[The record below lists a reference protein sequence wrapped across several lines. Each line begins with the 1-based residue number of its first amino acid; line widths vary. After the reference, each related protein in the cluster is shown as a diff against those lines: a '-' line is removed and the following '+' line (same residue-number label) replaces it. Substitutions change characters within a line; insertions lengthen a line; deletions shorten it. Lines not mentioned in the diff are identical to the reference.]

1 MDQVLTLENQ
11 GNGMEE
17 NTQKTK
23 RMVLGGEIVA
33 ALDIGST
40 KVCCA
45 IGRLEADKGI
55 RILGFGY
62 QLSKGF
68 KAGTITNM
76 EELENA
82 ILNAVSIAEQ
92 MAGVS
97 IGEIYLNLSGN
108 HIQSE
113 LIAVDHPLGPEGVD
127 DEILRNVQSMGWL
140 GRKQNGRDLIYA
152 VPINY
157 DLDDQLNI
165 SDPGGMFGRIL
176 RARVHLITGQSN
188 ILRNLVVCINRCQL
202 DITGVAFSAYASG
215 ESVLIED
222 EKELG
227 GLVIDLGGGT
237 TSCAYFENGRVVWT
251 DSIMVGSKHITHDI
265 ARVLVT
271 PVAQAE
277 RLKTLYG
284 GATIAKS
291 DEKEVI
297 SVSQV
302 SENGLSSIQI
312 PRSALIS
319 IIQPR
324 LEEMFEMVKQ
334 RISAAGLDRILH
346 QRIILTGGGS
356 QLPGIRDLCIQN
368 LGKHVRLGKPMNILG
383 LSETS
388 GGPAFATCAGLLHQ
402 ALHYGSARHTKL
414 LSPTL
419 SFLER
424 LKSFFMRKAG

>member
-1 MDQVLTLENQ
+1 MDEI
-11 GNGMEE
+11 
-17 NTQKTK
+17 KTK
-23 RMVLGGEIVA
+23 RLSLGNEIVA

-40 KVCCA
+40 KICCA

-76 EELENA
+76 EALENA
-82 ILNAVSIAEQ
+82 ILNSVSIAEQ
-92 MAGVS
+92 MARLS
-97 IGEIYLNLSGN
+97 IQEIYLNLSGN

-113 LIAVDHPLGPEGVD
+113 LIAVDHTLGPQGVD
-127 DEILRNVQSMGWL
+127 DEVLKNVQSMGWL
-140 GRKQNGRDLIYA
+140 GRQAPGRDLIYA
-152 VPINY
+152 IPINY
-157 DLDDQLNI
+157 DLDDQRNI
-165 SDPGGMFGRIL
+165 SDPGGMFGQNL
-176 RARVHLITGQSN
+176 RARIHLITGQSN
-188 ILRNLVVCINRCQL
+188 ILRNLVVCVNRCQL
-202 DITGVAFSAYASG
+202 DITGVAFGAYASG
-215 ESVLIED
+215 ESVLIND

-227 GLVIDLGGGT
+227 GLVIDFGGGT
-237 TSCAYFENGRVVWT
+237 TSFAYFENGRVVWI
-251 DSIMVGSKHITHDI
+251 DSIMVGSNHITHDI

-284 GATIAKS
+284 SATIAKS

-324 LEEMFEMVKQ
+324 LEEIFEMIKE
-334 RISAAGLDRILH
+334 RIESAGLSRILH

-356 QLPGIRDLCIQN
+356 QLPGIRDLCIEN
-368 LGKHVRLGKPMNILG
+368 LGKHVRLGKPLDILG

-402 ALHYGSARHTKL
+402 ALHYGSARKTKM
-414 LSPTL
+414 LSPT
-419 SFLER
+419 SSILER
-424 LKSFFMRKAG
+424 LKNIFMPKAG

>member
-1 MDQVLTLENQ
+1 MDDI
-11 GNGMEE
+11 
-17 NTQKTK
+17 KTK
-23 RMVLGGEIVA
+23 RLSLGNEIVA

-40 KVCCA
+40 KICCS
-45 IGRLEADKGI
+45 IGRLESDKGI

-76 EELENA
+76 EALENA
-82 ILNAVSIAEQ
+82 ILNSVSIAEQ

-97 IGEIYLNLSGN
+97 IQEVYLNLSGN
-108 HIQSE
+108 HIHSE
-113 LIAVDHPLGPEGVD
+113 LIAVDHPLGPQGVD
-127 DEILRNVQSMGWL
+127 DEVLKNIQSMGWL
-140 GRKQNGRDLIYA
+140 GRQASGRDLIYA
-152 VPINY
+152 IPINY
-157 DLDDQLNI
+157 DLDDQKNI
-165 SDPGGMFGRIL
+165 SDPGGMFGQNL
-176 RARVHLITGQSN
+176 RARIHLITGQSN
-188 ILRNLVVCINRCQL
+188 ILRNLVVCVNRCQL
-202 DITGVAFSAYASG
+202 DITGVAFGAYASG
-215 ESVLIED
+215 ESVLIDD

-227 GLVIDLGGGT
+227 GLVIDFGGGT
-237 TSCAYFENGRVVWT
+237 TSFAYFENSRVAWI
-251 DSIMVGSKHITHDI
+251 DSIMVGSNHITHDI

-284 GATIAKS
+284 SATIAKS

-324 LEEMFEMVKQ
+324 LEEMFEMIKQ
-334 RISAAGLDRILH
+334 RIEQAGLGRILH

-356 QLPGIRDLCIQN
+356 QLPGIRDLCMQN
-368 LGKHVRLGKPMNILG
+368 LGKHVRLGKPLDILG

-402 ALHYGSARHTKL
+402 ALHYGSARQTKM
-414 LSPTL
+414 LSPT
-419 SFLER
+419 SSILER
-424 LKSFFMRKAG
+424 LKNIFMPKAG